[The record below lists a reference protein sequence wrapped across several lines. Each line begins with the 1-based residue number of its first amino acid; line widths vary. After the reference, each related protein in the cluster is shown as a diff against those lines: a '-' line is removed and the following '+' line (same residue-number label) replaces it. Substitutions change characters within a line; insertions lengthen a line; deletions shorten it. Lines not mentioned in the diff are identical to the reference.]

1 MQKRDI
7 LAHDFQE
14 RKEEIE
20 EELDLLSENRN
31 PNPDNNFAS
40 EKTSDEVDE
49 AFNQALDSLS
59 EFKEY
64 RAVKVFPKSFIDKE
78 EEVEK
83 FKSEVR
89 VMWELNSG
97 EDGSHTSKGGHPNLI
112 KFYHYFDEP
121 KRYLIV

>member
-1 MQKRDI
+1 M
-7 LAHDFQE
+7 
-14 RKEEIE
+14 EEIE
-20 EELDLLSENRN
+20 DERDSLENKRN
-31 PNPDNNFAS
+31 PNNSFAA

-49 AFNQALDSLS
+49 AFNQELDSLS
-59 EFKEY
+59 EYKEY

-97 EDGSHTSKGGHPNLI
+97 EDGSQTSKGGHPNLI